1 MRTSNPKFHV
11 AKQLDK
17 LIMNIL
23 INVIHDSR
31 GIIHTINM
39 WQVPFN
45 NTDGLDFAD
54 VKHLDSYLM
63 TDFDRIHPFEC

>member
-1 MRTSNPKFHV
+1 
-11 AKQLDK
+11 
-17 LIMNIL
+17 MNIL

-31 GIIHTINM
+31 GINIKIKM

-63 TDFDRIHPFEC
+63 TDFDQIHPFEC